1 MVKAN
6 MNVDK
11 RFERSLSVVNR
22 TIDVVFNRAPVMMHS
37 VNEQGKLVAVN
48 PRWLQTLGYSKREV
62 LGRASTDFLTL
73 ESSLY
78 SRTDALPLFWRVGS
92 ARNIGLQFAKK
103 NGKILDVLLDAD
115 ACSPTEL
122 GNSSVAAVRKGHDS
136 VQWEQAK
143 DTLSVLRE
151 LTHVRKGL
159 QNMAPIRESGDSDT
173 ALKLAESSSHPVPL
187 EVTAAEAIGG
197 LLEIAKD
204 VSSSLIGLLR
214 LQEESIEASVV
225 HQNEILQ
232 VAKNID
238 RTLTDLAN
246 EWTRP

>member
-1 MVKAN
+1 MVYIPSNRMKVGLLVEAN

-11 RFERSLSVVNR
+11 QSERSLSVVNR

-48 PRWLQTLGYSKREV
+48 RRWLQTLGYSKREV
-62 LGRASTDFLTL
+62 LGRPCTDFLTL

-78 SRTDALPLFWRVGS
+78 IRTDALPLFWCVGS

-115 ACSPTEL
+115 ACPPTEL
-122 GNSSVAAVRKGHDS
+122 GNSSFAAVRKSHDA
-136 VQWEQAK
+136 VQWEQAR

-159 QNMAPIRESGDSDT
+159 QNIPPIRESSDT
-173 ALKLAESSSHPVPL
+173 ELGVQPVEGLNDPVPL
-187 EVTAAEAIGG
+187 AVTAEEAAGALFEVAHDVSTSLNG
-197 LLEIAKD
+197 LLK
-204 VSSSLIGLLR
+204 LH
-214 LQEESIEASVV
+214 EESIGAHMEQ
-225 HQNEILQ
+225 QNEL
-232 VAKNID
+232 
-238 RTLTDLAN
+238 L
-246 EWTRP
+246 